1 MQVLPWL
8 LQAADTGVVASLPP
22 HVLETLNAA
31 LFRLSASPTMHG
43 ANAARLFHWIKTH
56 LPQQQQQEQQQQQQ
70 QQQQVPQQQQQP
82 AYMPN
87 MPNMQMQMPL
97 RREREVGF
105 MPQYVPQ
112 AQPMPFDAYGQNRRQ
127 AGVWY

>member
-1 MQVLPWL
+1 MGTCTNILACGVYPQQVLPWL

-70 QQQQVPQQQQQP
+70 QQQQP

-97 RREREVGF
+97 RRE
-105 MPQYVPQ
+105 
-112 AQPMPFDAYGQNRRQ
+112 
-127 AGVWY
+127 